1 MNEHIKEIRK
11 ALDLSQEKF
20 GEKVGVTKAAISRME
35 LGTYNTTDSMV
46 KLICAKF
53 NINEAWLINGTGS
66 MFVENDRTIL
76 EQLSNEYKLDH
87 TDALII
93 ESYLKLSPANRKAIK
108 EYARSLSAA
117 LSDEDEEEDEIE
129 KELENYRLELEAEKK
144 GITSPALPKQRENL
158 G

>member
-1 MNEHIKEIRK
+1 MNERIKEIRK

-20 GEKVGVTKAAISRME
+20 GEKLGITKTAVSKME
-35 LGTYNTTDSMV
+35 LGNYNVTDTMV

-53 NINEAWLINGTGS
+53 NINEQWLVNGVGS
-66 MFVENDRTIL
+66 MSIENDRTIL
-76 EQLSNEYKLDH
+76 EQLSSEYKLDH

-117 LSDEDEEEDEIE
+117 LSIEDEKEDEIE
-129 KELENYRLELEAEKK
+129 KELESYRLELEAEKK
-144 GITSPALPKQRENL
+144 GITSPALPKQRESL